1 MSRTLRRVLVA
12 AAALLAGSVFVP
24 AAGAQ
29 QSSGVQPYIVG
40 GTDASIQDHP
50 YAVFLVDENDN
61 QFCGGTLVS
70 SDTVVTAA
78 HCAVAVDSAEL
89 GVVAG
94 RQDKRAS
101 DGMQFDVRR
110 MWVAPDYQDPTTGDD
125 IAVLKLAGN
134 APYRAARLATADDA
148 ALYAPGTMAT
158 VLGWG
163 RLSEGG
169 EKSQTLRGAQVPVVD
184 DPTCGESYR
193 TYDPQ
198 TMLCAGFPEGGI
210 DACQGD
216 SGGPLVVGDTL
227 VGVVSWGDGCA
238 AAGKPGVYTRVS
250 SYVQDVA
257 GI

>member
-1 MSRTLRRVLVA
+1 MSRTLRRVLVSA
-12 AAALLAGSVFVP
+12 VALLAGAVFVP

-29 QSSGVQPYIVG
+29 QTSGTQPYIVG
-40 GTDASIQDHP
+40 GTDASIADHP
-50 YAVFLVDENDN
+50 YAVYLVDEREN
-61 QFCGGTLVS
+61 QFCGGTLVAA
-70 SDTVVTAA
+70 DTVITAA
-78 HCAVAVDSAEL
+78 HCAVAVRSSEL

-94 RQDKRAS
+94 RQDKRGA
-101 DGMQFDVRR
+101 DGMRFDVRR
-110 MWVAPDYQDPTTGDD
+110 VWVAPDYEDPTTGDD
-125 IAVLKLAGN
+125 IAVLTLAGS
-134 APYRAARLATADDA
+134 APYRPARVAGPQDE

-169 EKSQTLRGAQVPVVD
+169 EKSDTLRSARVPVMD
-184 DPTCGESYR
+184 DLSCGQSYG

-198 TMLCAGFPEGGI
+198 TMLCAGYPEGGV

-227 VGVVSWGDGCA
+227 IGVVSWGDGCA
-238 AAGKPGVYTRVS
+238 QAGKPGVYTRVS
-250 SYVQDVA
+250 SYVEDVS